1 VGAIG
6 QRGRVDPDV
15 DVRGGGTWLDVVELQ
30 TPIGRIGA
38 ERDAVAVV
46 DVGRGAIDGD
56 VVDPHRHLI
65 DAGAVGIAGAY
76 VPDSPPEPQG
86 ELYTQLVITSA
97 LS

>member
-1 VGAIG
+1 
-6 QRGRVDPDV
+6 
-15 DVRGGGTWLDVVELQ
+15 
-30 TPIGRIGA
+30 
-38 ERDAVAVV
+38 
-46 DVGRGAIDGD
+46 